1 MGGMSPIHWVIVLV
15 VVLLIFGTKKLRNI
29 GSDMGAAVKGFK
41 DGIKP
46 EDAKAAEALKLKEEA
61 EAKAAS
67 DLKAKKEAEAKAAI
81 PAVVKK
87 STITCTKG
95 KLIKKVTAVN
105 PKCPTGYKKK

>member
-46 EDAKAAEALKLKEEA
+46 EDAKAAEAADQAAVQQVAQQQTTTNDPKTVDVASKE
-61 EAKAAS
+61 
-67 DLKAKKEAEAKAAI
+67 
-81 PAVVKK
+81 VR
-87 STITCTKG
+87 
-95 KLIKKVTAVN
+95 
-105 PKCPTGYKKK
+105 

>member
-46 EDAKAAEALKLKEEA
+46 EDAKAAEAADQAAVQQVAQQPATNDPKTVDVASKE
-61 EAKAAS
+61 
-67 DLKAKKEAEAKAAI
+67 
-81 PAVVKK
+81 VR
-87 STITCTKG
+87 
-95 KLIKKVTAVN
+95 
-105 PKCPTGYKKK
+105 

>member
-46 EDAKAAEALKLKEEA
+46 EDAKAAEAADQAAVQQVAQQHATTNDPKTVDVASKE
-61 EAKAAS
+61 
-67 DLKAKKEAEAKAAI
+67 
-81 PAVVKK
+81 VR
-87 STITCTKG
+87 
-95 KLIKKVTAVN
+95 
-105 PKCPTGYKKK
+105 